1 MNSWQG
7 LENEVRTIA
16 TMTWGKQ
23 FHSELVHGRQIDAY
37 ARLTETNAVA
47 IEVTEVK
54 TIEKI
59 QTDLNKLIHVRNANF
74 STLYLQT
81 ECHCVTSYAP
91 TPAMLSVAKQ
101 ANIQITN
108 IDEFRLKYIPA
119 EVYFAKR
126 KTRPF
131 GSAVDPDSGEKDDK
145 LYTPVSFL
153 LQGGAEADVTT
164 LIDHLSKKRAVILT
178 GEYGTGKSKCLEWI
192 FDTLVHTAWDT
203 FRFPLSIDLRKC
215 WGLQDRY
222 EIIGRHLKDLGLN
235 NCIDAMVKAYAEG
248 LLILLIDGFDEMGI
262 QVWTDN
268 VVDIR
273 RLRSE
278 ALTGVRDLIANQRDG
293 IIITGREH
301 YFDDEDEMI
310 SALGLSNKSPF
321 IIKTKEE
328 FSPLELADFLSKNDF
343 DVDVPEWLP
352 RKPLTVELYMRI
364 YDEIPDDKREVSVDG
379 IQFWNMIID
388 AVCSRELK
396 IHPSFDRYA
405 IKAILIEVAAVTRN
419 KLERVG
425 PISLAEIQR
434 AYENVAGTPIDQA
447 GVLLQRLPGLG
458 RTASD
463 SQDRRFV
470 DTYLLDGLCAE
481 HIVAILERQVPH
493 EVDQSWSNPLNEG
506 GIEIARAKLDDLHLA
521 DTAINFCMKYK
532 NYQNQTL
539 LLDYVSCILANK
551 SRVTEADRNHAV
563 DFRGI
568 QITGAYGSVL
578 DCSGI
583 RLENLYIEHS
593 LIERLIISGTQV
605 NSASLFSC
613 TCLIVEGI
621 SSESGRPEWL
631 RDCKIDKFSSVATTS
646 RIRAA
651 KLDPAQ
657 KVLVTILRKVFFQ
670 KGSGRKEE
678 ALTRGLGRL
687 VKPSITSNIIRRLT
701 TENILSETEGDEGTV
716 YVPNRAQTHRV
727 GKMIAE
733 LTFSTDPIWQFV
745 STL

>member
-1 MNSWQG
+1 V
-7 LENEVRTIA
+7 ER
-16 TMTWGKQ
+16 
-23 FHSELVHGRQIDAY
+23 
-37 ARLTETNAVA
+37 
-47 IEVTEVK
+47 K
-54 TIEKI
+54 TI
-59 QTDLNKLIHVRNANF
+59 
-74 STLYLQT
+74 
-81 ECHCVTSYAP
+81 
-91 TPAMLSVAKQ
+91 
-101 ANIQITN
+101 
-108 IDEFRLKYIPA
+108 
-119 EVYFAKR
+119 
-126 KTRPF
+126 
-131 GSAVDPDSGEKDDK
+131 K
-145 LYTPVSFL
+145 LYAPVSFL
-153 LQGGAEADVTT
+153 QQGGAETDAQA
-164 LIDHLSKKRAVILT
+164 LIDHLSKKHAVILT
-178 GEYGTGKSKCLEWI
+178 GEYGTGKSKLMEWI
-192 FDTLVHTAWDT
+192 FDNLSAVAWNN

-235 NCIDAMVKAYAEG
+235 QCIDQIIRAYTEG

-310 SALGLSNKSPF
+310 SALGLSNRSPF
-321 IIKTKEE
+321 LIKTKEE
-328 FSPLELADFLSKNDF
+328 FSPVELDDFLSKNSF

-364 YDEIPDDKREVSVDG
+364 YHEIPDDKRDSSFDG
-379 IQFWNMIID
+379 IQFWNIIID
-388 AVCSRELK
+388 AVCSRESK
-396 IHPSFDRYA
+396 IHPSFDKYT

-493 EVDQSWSNPLNEG
+493 EVDQSWSNPINEG
-506 GIEIARAKLDDLHLA
+506 GIEIARAKIEDLYLT
-521 DTAINFCMKYK
+521 DTAINFCLKYK
-532 NYQNQTL
+532 DYNNQTL

-551 SRVTEADRNHAV
+551 SRSAESDKLNAI

-568 QITGAYGSVL
+568 QITGAYGSLL
-578 DCSGI
+578 DCSST
-583 RLENLYIEHS
+583 RLQNLYIEHA
-593 LIERLIISGTQV
+593 LIERLVISGTQV
-605 NSASLFSC
+605 NGVSFVSC
-613 TCLIVEGI
+613 AFATIEGI
-621 SSESGRPEWL
+621 SSESGKPEWL

-687 VKPSITSNIIRRLT
+687 VKPSITSSVIRRLT
-701 TENILSETEGDEGTV
+701 TDDILSETEGDEGIV
-716 YVPNRAQTHRV
+716 YVPNRAQTNRV

-745 STL
+745 SSL